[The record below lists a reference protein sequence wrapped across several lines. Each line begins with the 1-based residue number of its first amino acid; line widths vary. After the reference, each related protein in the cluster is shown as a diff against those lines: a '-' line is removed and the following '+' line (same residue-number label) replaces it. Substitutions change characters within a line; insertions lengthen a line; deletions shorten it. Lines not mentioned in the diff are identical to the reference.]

1 MATAARTFV
10 PVPQPVAPPRS
21 PVPVPPPRSTRTQA
35 AVSRRLAPAVRIGT
49 ATASTANPLPM
60 SVAGTPASGGQP
72 MAPAVQMAIEDS
84 LQADMQGVRVHSD
97 SRAHAA
103 AAGLSAR
110 AFAHGNNIVLGRGES
125 PTDLV
130 LMAHEAAHVV
140 QQQGAPVIQ
149 RYTPGG
155 GDFYEHEAHQASA
168 AVVRGETFQV
178 QQRTP
183 PRAQRWGLSDIR
195 DFIADKA
202 NIIPGFRM
210 FTIVLGVNPINGADV
225 DRSPANVLR
234 AIIEFIPFGGLI
246 TQALDNYGIFDK
258 IGNWV
263 AQQIK
268 SLGMVGSA
276 IIDAVT
282 EFIHSLGAKD
292 FLDPGGAWERA
303 KLIFTTPIDQIISFA
318 KGLYDGIVEFIKDAI
333 LKPLAALAEGTPG
346 WALLTAVLGKNPITG
361 EKVPQTAENLIGPFM
376 TLIGQQEIWENIK
389 KANALA
395 RCWAWFKT
403 ALSGLL
409 GFVEQIPDLFIST
422 LKSLEIMDIV
432 VLPMAFI
439 KVGKAFGGFLIKFM
453 SWAGDTIWDL
463 LKIIFEVVAPGAMP
477 YLQKVGG
484 ALRKIFKDPISFV
497 GNLVKAGKLGF
508 QNFASNIGAH
518 LKKAFLEWLTGSLPG
533 IYIPKSLNL
542 KEFALL
548 ALSVLGITWAN
559 IRQKLVKATSE
570 NIVKGLET
578 GFAIVKKLVT
588 EGPAAAWEEI
598 KSQLAN
604 LKDMVMEGIMNFII
618 DTVVKKAV
626 AKVLSLLVPGGAFIQ
641 AIISIYDTIMVF
653 IAKLKKI
660 IQVAMAFLDSMMA
673 IANGEIGGA
682 AAKVE
687 SVLAGLLTLAI
698 SFLAGFL
705 GLNKIAD
712 KVMDIINTKVRA
724 PVDKAIDFV
733 INWIVTTAKN
743 LFKALFGKKDAKPD
757 TRTDEQKKNDVK
769 AAVLEATAFSK
780 AHSDDVGA
788 VRPKLVSIQAK
799 YKLTKLE
806 LVDDSGPKH
815 HIIGQINPDYV
826 GDIFDAANLDELL
839 AKIPAGAKSD
849 VREAVKEA
857 ADKQKAIQKIYDTA
871 AASGAI
877 KPSKTVSIGEGVTI
891 SGWGTLD
898 EAFEKLIEGKGLDL
912 EQGSFEVWNY
922 VNKNAKG
929 LKKYDYVIKPF
940 IFDPKGAKGAYFAS
954 HAEKQ
959 AFLFA
964 LAKLKDEA
972 DAAKKKAIISLGVS
986 RPMCPDDCF
995 PFFRAVSQ
1003 LQGRTI
1009 TLADPLAVWVFSPS
1023 GEVIRKV
1030 MPKGGK

>member
-1 MATAARTFV
+1 M
-10 PVPQPVAPPRS
+10 
-21 PVPVPPPRSTRTQA
+21 
-35 AVSRRLAPAVRIGT
+35 SRRLAPAVRMNT
-49 ATASTANPLPM
+49 ASASPADNLPISTAST
-60 SVAGTPASGGQP
+60 GGQP
-72 MAPAVQMAIEDS
+72 LAPAVRMALEES
-84 LQADMQGVRVHSD
+84 YQVDMRGVRVHSD
-97 SRAHAA
+97 SGAQEA

-110 AFAHGNNIVLGRGES
+110 AFAYGSNIVLGRGES
-125 PTDLV
+125 ATDLG
-130 LMAHEAAHVV
+130 LMAHEGAHVV
-140 QQQGAPVIQ
+140 QQQAAPVIQ
-149 RYTPGG
+149 RYTPRG
-155 GDFYEHEAHQASA
+155 GDSYEHEAHQASA

-178 QQRTP
+178 QQRTQ
-183 PRAQRWGLSDIR
+183 PRPQRLGLSDIR
-195 DFIADKA
+195 DYIADKA

-210 FTIVLGVNPINGADV
+210 FTIILGVNPINGADV
-225 DRSPANVLR
+225 DRSPGNILR

-276 IIDAVT
+276 IAQAVSD
-282 EFIHSLGAKD
+282 FIHSLGLSD
-292 FLDPGGAWERA
+292 FLHPGDTWERA
-303 KLIFTTPIDQIISFA
+303 KQIFTGPIDQLINFA
-318 KGLYDGIVEFIKDAI
+318 KGLFDGIVQFIKDAI

-361 EKVPQTAENLIGPFM
+361 EAVPQTAENLIGPFM
-376 TLIGQQEIWENIK
+376 VLIGQEEIWENMK

-395 RCWAWFKT
+395 RCWAWFKG
-403 ALSGLL
+403 ALASLL
-409 GFVEQIPDLFIST
+409 SFVEQIPTLFIST

-432 VLPMAFI
+432 VLPRAFI
-439 KVGKAFGGFLIKFM
+439 KVGTAFGGFLVKFV

-484 ALRKIFKDPISFV
+484 ALKKIFKDPISFV

-508 QNFASNIGAH
+508 QNFASNIGTH
-518 LKKAFLEWLTGSLPG
+518 LKRAFLEWLTGSLPG
-533 IYIPKSLNL
+533 IYIPKALNL

-570 NIVKGLET
+570 NIVKGLEV

-604 LKDMVMEGIMNFII
+604 LKDMVMEGIMNFIVE
-618 DTVVKKAV
+618 TVVKKAV

-673 IANGEIGGA
+673 IANGVIGAA

-687 SVLAGLLTLAI
+687 STLAGLLVLAI

-712 KVMDIINTKVRA
+712 KVMDIINNKVRA

-743 LFKALFGKKDAKPD
+743 LFKALFGKKDAKPE
-757 TRTDEQKKNDVK
+757 TPEEAKWNAGVAGVK
-769 AAVLEATAFSK
+769 ADL
-780 AHSDDVGA
+780 GA
-788 VRPKLVSIQAK
+788 MEEKGVSEK
-799 YKLTKLE
+799 E
-806 LVDDSGPKH
+806 L
-815 HIIGQINPDYV
+815 
-826 GDIFDAANLDELL
+826 
-839 AKIPAGAKSD
+839 
-849 VREAVKEA
+849 KEA
-857 ADKQKAIQKIYDTA
+857 IPGWISKYGFKTLSVESKQDEWEIDGSMSPGKKV
-871 AASGAI
+871 G
-877 KPSKTVSIGEGVTI
+877 TVSTPGTRKNPFKLQWPKPASSSYPVLYLGGVINRIKTQSALKGLFTKKQDDETGVKVKAYSPH
-891 SGWGTLD
+891 SGGTLAGG
-898 EAFEKLIEGKGLDL
+898 ETIGIASTYRISKGKVVGPLSDATTPGGGKIINL
-912 EQGSFEVWNY
+912 
-922 VNKNAKG
+922 
-929 LKKYDYVIKPF
+929 LKKYGF
-940 IFDPKGAKGAYFAS
+940 S
-954 HAEKQ
+954 AEGEGMDGDHVQ
-959 AFLFA
+959 EIQFGGQDA
-964 LAKLKDEA
+964 LANLWPLDAGTNRGAGSTLSKASVEYPNSGKTIKISELKQNA
-972 DAAKKKAIISLGVS
+972 
-986 RPMCPDDCF
+986 RQY
-995 PFFRAVSQ
+995 FFK
-1003 LQGRTI
+1003 I
-1009 TLADPLAVWVFSPS
+1009 TGTS
-1023 GEVIRKV
+1023 
-1030 MPKGGK
+1030 

>member
-1 MATAARTFV
+1 MSTASTSSADNLPISTANSGG
-10 PVPQPVAPPRS
+10 QP
-21 PVPVPPPRSTRTQA
+21 
-35 AVSRRLAPAVRIGT
+35 LAPAVR
-49 ATASTANPLPM
+49 
-60 SVAGTPASGGQP
+60 
-72 MAPAVQMAIEDS
+72 MALEESYQV
-84 LQADMQGVRVHSD
+84 DMGGVRVHSD
-97 SRAHAA
+97 SGSQEA

-110 AFAHGNNIVLGRGES
+110 AFAYGNNIVLGRGES
-125 PTDLV
+125 STDLG
-130 LMAHEAAHVV
+130 LMAHEGAHVV
-140 QQQGAPVIQ
+140 QQQAAPIIQ

-155 GDFYEHEAHQASA
+155 DSYELEAHQASA

-178 QQRTP
+178 QQRTQ
-183 PRAQRWGLSDIR
+183 PRVQRLGLSDIR
-195 DFIADKA
+195 DYIADKA

-268 SLGMVGSA
+268 SLGMIGSSFAQA
-276 IIDAVT
+276 ISD
-282 EFIHSLGAKD
+282 FIHSLGVSD
-292 FLDPGGAWERA
+292 FLHPGDTWERA
-303 KLIFTTPIDQIISFA
+303 KAIFTGPIDQLINFA
-318 KGLYDGIVEFIKDAI
+318 KGLFDGIVQFIKDAI

-361 EKVPQTAENLIGPFM
+361 EAVPQTAENLIGPFM
-376 TLIGQQEIWENIK
+376 TLIGQEEIWENIK

-395 RCWAWFKT
+395 RCWAWFKG
-403 ALSGLL
+403 ALAGLL
-409 GFVEQIPDLFIST
+409 SFVEQIPSLFMST
-422 LKSLEIMDIV
+422 LRSLEIMDIV
-432 VLPMAFI
+432 VLPRAFI
-439 KVGKAFGGFLIKFM
+439 KVGTAFGGFLVKFV

-484 ALRKIFKDPISFV
+484 ALKKIFKDPISFV

-508 QNFASNIGAH
+508 QNFASNIGTH
-518 LKKAFLEWLTGSLPG
+518 LKRAFLEWLTGSLPG
-533 IYIPKSLNL
+533 IYIPKALSL

-570 NIVKGLET
+570 NIVKGLEA

-598 KSQLAN
+598 KSQLSN

-618 DTVVKKAV
+618 ETVVKKAV

-673 IANGEIGGA
+673 IANGVIGAA

-687 SVLAGLLTLAI
+687 SVLAGLLVLAI

-712 KVMDIINTKVRA
+712 KVMNIINTKVRA

-757 TRTDEQKKNDVK
+757 ERTDAQKQADLDKAIAEADALQKKPKITEDKIKKGLLAIKTKYKMASLELAVDSKTESQETVHIEGAINPTKKTGTATLAPDKPAQQAHDEVMAKMSAGNKSLLKGHGAFISGHAGRGFSDATYNALDPIGYASGDHSNPSIKDPGTKGRPSTDSGK
-769 AAVLEATAFSK
+769 AGKGNWIPDHQPPDTLAGGGASLSFRFYP
-780 AHSDDVGA
+780 HSQTSARAQGGA
-788 VRPKLVSIQAK
+788 VRV
-799 YKLTKLE
+799 YKMWM
-806 LVDDSGPKH
+806 
-815 HIIGQINPDYV
+815 
-826 GDIFDAANLDELL
+826 
-839 AKIPAGAKSD
+839 
-849 VREAVKEA
+849 KEA
-857 ADKQKAIQKIYDTA
+857 RNRGDSDW
-871 AASGAI
+871 S
-877 KPSKTVSIGEGVTI
+877 EGVQ
-891 SGWGTLD
+891 SDW
-898 EAFEKLIEGKGLDL
+898 F
-912 EQGSFEVWNY
+912 W
-922 VNKNAKG
+922 
-929 LKKYDYVIKPF
+929 
-940 IFDPKGAKGAYFAS
+940 
-954 HAEKQ
+954 
-959 AFLFA
+959 
-964 LAKLKDEA
+964 
-972 DAAKKKAIISLGVS
+972 
-986 RPMCPDDCF
+986 
-995 PFFRAVSQ
+995 
-1003 LQGRTI
+1003 
-1009 TLADPLAVWVFSPS
+1009 
-1023 GEVIRKV
+1023 
-1030 MPKGGK
+1030 